1 MSGLRFELIFLG
13 LLTVSGL
20 FFVLACYAKRLAD
33 QFCVWML
40 LQAAVAILAGVLA
53 DRTGAGAW
61 QTLARL
67 VAYVACANA
76 VAGAIIH
83 LSALQLQS
91 RMILTQ
97 SIGSCLAQLD
107 RLASSLDQ
115 LVRERSD
122 RFHSVYDPEAERIDA
137 LRQPRLSEMLKPPQE
152 DRGRAKR
159 VRSQMRY
166 LDYREQSA
174 FTKIAQLLDEREK
187 LLVRIS
193 PYLKRDYL
201 LNCWCDAHACV
212 LSATLALSAVH
223 QFTVAYY

>member
-13 LLTVSGL
+13 LLIVSGL

-33 QFCVWML
+33 QFCVWVL
-40 LQAAVAILAGVLA
+40 LQGAFAILAGVLA

-61 QTLARL
+61 QTVARL
-67 VAYVACANA
+67 AAYVASVSA

-97 SIGSCLAQLD
+97 SIGSCLTQLE
-107 RLASSLDQ
+107 RLAGSLDE

-122 RFHSVYDPEAERIDA
+122 RFHSVYDPEAARIEA
-137 LRQPRLSEMLKPPQE
+137 LRRPRLSELFQPPQE
-152 DRGRAKR
+152 DRGRAER
-159 VRSQMRY
+159 LRSQVRY
-166 LDYREQSA
+166 LDYREQAA
-174 FTKIAQLLDEREK
+174 FAKIAQLLSEREE

-201 LNCWCDAHACV
+201 LNCWRDAHTCI